1 MSTMLP
7 AQRIQTR
14 NTVSFFF
21 TFTRYYAHVR
31 NYIENGIT
39 ERCLPG
45 VLFETRFSMKN
56 TTTAVVHLK
65 EKCHQQLEWHI
76 YNSCSLGSLDLR
88 PLHYLSRS
96 FTNVSI
102 AEDAP
107 RHYRVQRRRKM
118 QRRSR
123 SHYRDTESLSIEMFF
138 LFFVWNLIRQRVLA
152 IL

>member
-39 ERCLPG
+39 ERCLPD

-65 EKCHQQLEWHI
+65 KKCHQRLQWHI
-76 YNSCSLGSLDLR
+76 YNPFCLGSLDLH

-96 FTNVSI
+96 STNVSI

-107 RHYRVQRRRKM
+107 RHCRVQRRSNRD
-118 QRRSR
+118 RDLTTEIPNRYLSR
-123 SHYRDTESLSIEMFF
+123 CSSFF
-138 LFFVWNLIRQRVLA
+138 SCET
-152 IL
+152 